1 MPCAARPSNT
11 VIERAR
17 VLFIEQ
23 TVQVDPYKVAINLYA
38 VRAELLR
45 QLYFLMILDAH
56 SQIIVSGSR
65 SALGKSLV

>member
-1 MPCAARPSNT
+1 
-11 VIERAR
+11 